1 MFPAESKGKP
11 RRVWLS
17 SVPPKGNPAAVFERW
32 RRASGPSC
40 ERGTQR
46 SRRGKRK
53 PAFLRLNAV
62 APRFMVCRRVVRQWR
77 EPLLFHILCG
87 PHAARLRPP
96 YDPRELTGLRCCCNE
111 AGWSGCCAQRAASPG
126 LTEQELPKSSHRN
139 TAGEI
144 EAHQLGVSQ
153 KAREMKA
160 PRFDPE
166 QRERLGVA
174 GRLVVRRYL

>member
-1 MFPAESKGKP
+1 
-11 RRVWLS
+11 
-17 SVPPKGNPAAVFERW
+17 
-32 RRASGPSC
+32 
-40 ERGTQR
+40 
-46 SRRGKRK
+46 
-53 PAFLRLNAV
+53 
-62 APRFMVCRRVVRQWR
+62 
-77 EPLLFHILCG
+77 
-87 PHAARLRPP
+87 
-96 YDPRELTGLRCCCNE
+96 
-111 AGWSGCCAQRAASPG
+111 
-126 LTEQELPKSSHRN
+126 LTEQELAKSSHRN